1 MTSSLTLSPAEGLNQ
16 AAAIFSRLDVA
27 ESTREEYTMRISGF
41 LNYLEGQ
48 PLTHESYLDYKR
60 YLQKRGDLTVSTKN
74 KYLVAARILLKEL
87 HRRGLLPVDLTA
99 NVRLLQQ
106 SKKHKRDGL
115 DDDEMARFAAWLRG
129 RELTATSARLKALV
143 CLMALQG
150 LRQIEVCRLDVADI
164 DLVGRT
170 VLVRGKGRDD
180 KELFDLHPETAR
192 ALKDYMR
199 TARVGDGPLFPST
212 HRGDRYERL
221 VPRTVRRLIRQPFD
235 ELGIDKTTHGFRH
248 YFVTKLCVAYGGDLL
263 TVSQYT
269 RHNSL
274 EMLQVYNDR
283 HKQKEDLPNYY
294 RVFEEVHV

>member
-1 MTSSLTLSPAEGLNQ
+1 MNNSLTLSPAEGLRQ
-16 AAAIFSRLDVA
+16 AAAIFDQLDVA
-27 ESTREEYTMRISGF
+27 ESTREEYKWRIAAF
-41 LNYLEGQ
+41 LNYLEGR
-48 PLTHESYLDYKR
+48 PLTHESYLNYKR

-115 DDDEMARFAAWLRG
+115 DDAEMALLTAWLRD
-129 RELTATSARLKALV
+129 RELTPATARLKALV

-150 LRQIEVCRLDVADI
+150 LRQIEVCRLDVADV

-170 VLVRGKGRDD
+170 MLVRGKGRDD
-180 KELFDLHPETAR
+180 KEPLDLHPETAR
-192 ALKDYMR
+192 SLKDYMR

-221 VPRTVRRLIRQPFD
+221 TPRTIRRVIRQPLD

-248 YFVTKLCVAYGGDLL
+248 YFVTKLCEAYGGDLL
-263 TVSQYT
+263 TVRQYT

-274 EMLQVYNDR
+274 EMLRVYDDR
-283 HKQKEDLPNYY
+283 RKQRSDLPNYY
-294 RVFEEVHV
+294 HAFEEVHV